1 MSTHKYDYLYKILLL
16 GDSGVGKTALLGRY
30 KYDSFREY
38 LITIGINFNINM
50 IRLSNGK
57 LVKLQIWDTGGAER
71 FRTITKTYISGSDGI
86 ILLYDVTDLNSF
98 GCVNNWIN
106 FIRANAQRNLVV
118 YLVGTKIDKKEE
130 RKVTI
135 EEGEIIAEKNKCLFA
150 EVSSKTGYNV
160 NEIFQD
166 LVERIHN
173 GDFYFN
179 VPGKNVRQKL
189 NKFIDY

>member
-1 MSTHKYDYLYKILLL
+1 MSTHKYDYLYNILIL
-16 GDSGVGKTALLGRY
+16 GGFGVGKTSLLGRY
-30 KYDSFREY
+30 TDDSFVIHSY
-38 LITIGINFNINM
+38 TTDIDFKIKIIK
-50 IRLSNGK
+50 LSNGK
-57 LVKLQIWDTGGAER
+57 LVKLRIWDTGGYER
-71 FRTITKTYISGSDGI
+71 LRPIIKTYINRSDGI

-98 GCVNNWIN
+98 KYVNNWIN